1 MLIAPDLV
9 AVSHGIA
16 AGDCWSVG
24 DDPLFDGWEEEVV
37 AAVAAAAA
45 AAAAAAVVN
54 GLNCEGWCEW

>member
-9 AVSHGIA
+9 AVIHGI

-24 DDPLFDGWEEEVV
+24 DDPLLEGWEEEDE

-45 AAAAAAVVN
+45 AAAAAAVVKE
-54 GLNCEGWCEW
+54 LNCEG